1 MVKKPPRPEVEL
13 APVKLLSSDFDD
25 QKPRFCYFDVVFARI
40 LRIWHLI
47 HVGLA

>member
-1 MVKKPPRPEVEL
+1 MVKKPPGPGIEL

-40 LRIWHLI
+40 LRI
-47 HVGLA
+47 